1 MKTQPTLFDISKC
14 KSEPWPIP
22 SNLKRIS
29 MLDWLKEN
37 AEPLALKFCEE
48 RPRFSFLDNDLIHDF
63 RHGKFSA
70 PFIKQWVEQ
79 KYHEAMQHV

>member
-1 MKTQPTLFDISKC
+1 MATQATLFDISEC
-14 KSEPWPIP
+14 KAAPLPIP

-29 MLDWLKEN
+29 MMDWLREN
-37 AEPLALKFCEE
+37 ADPLALKFCEE
-48 RPRFSFLDNDLIHDF
+48 RPKFSFLDNDLIQEF
-63 RHGKFSA
+63 RHGKFPV